1 MADETK
7 TLEILLQY
15 GVDQAALGK
24 ATSDVNQTTS
34 ALQRQEQ
41 QLHRNR
47 MEIRELSQVFTLIG
61 VAGAAVW
68 APAIAAANQYVSAAG
83 QTQAASAKWLAT
95 TNSIKTSTQAIGKVV
110 VEDLLP
116 AYEQAA
122 QLAERFAAWAEKN
135 PEAVKAALNI
145 AGGLVL
151 VGTVGTVLMQVARGV
166 VDIQLIAATLMNSAA
181 DKQLAAA
188 TQYGVT
194 GGLIGPA
201 EAAGGGIGATLMASL
216 GTVLP
221 VLIPIVVAGVAAT
234 LLLKQTPG
242 GQAYLQGVEDR
253 TNQLTHPGQAAADSL
268 NKVAVAADKASDG
281 LSDVVPPVVYQQY
294 EYGVKSLDNAASQA
308 ATDRSAQ
315 ADAAKAAQDAKDKA
329 AQIYQQGLDEYTTY
343 QQQLV
348 TNQQNYDSE
357 VKADT
362 EQTNAQLLSIQQT
375 YNANKLIEERNFAE
389 SEARAL
395 QDYQQSQAT
404 ATRNFEEQ
412 QAQSEASFQQSQSDA
427 AAAFQQSEL
436 DAQQSYQ
443 NQVAD
448 LNQSHQDRLRT
459 LTESHDW
466 LGMDQ
471 ENTAYKEQQAQDKRN
486 YDEAEAK
493 RKSDYATQ
501 QADAQRN
508 FNEQQAQA
516 QADYKQQ
523 QADAAANYA
532 LSDARRKEDFA
543 KQQADEAANEQAQ
556 LNATQ
561 AAHDAKMTQLAA
573 NLKTENA
580 TDEAAFQQR
589 LAVIDGYLGASGAAL
604 VAQMQIT
611 KNAYD
616 LLMSGMSTTQITP
629 ASTQAAVAA
638 AKSASGYDSGGY
650 FPPGLGRNASG
661 QNEFIAS
668 PDTVKY
674 AESII
679 GGRLTQ
685 QNLIAAMI
693 SGRSGGST
701 GGAYN
706 RGGDTFNM
714 NGMTAQDRLIIG
726 EMLNRAIDKKLAM
739 EFRQ

>member
-83 QTQAASAKWLAT
+83 QTQAASANWLAT

-166 VDIQLIAATLMNSAA
+166 VDIQLVAATLMNSAA
-181 DKQLAAA
+181 NKQAAA
-188 TQYGVT
+188 AAAMQG
-194 GGLIGPA
+194 
-201 EAAGGGIGATLMASL
+201 AAGEELGGAAGSGIGATLMASL

-221 VLIPIVVAGVAAT
+221 VLIPIVIAGVAAT

-253 TNQLTHPGQAAADSL
+253 TNQLTHPGQAAADGL
-268 NKVAVAADKASDG
+268 NKVADAANG
-281 LSDVVPPVVYQQY
+281 
-294 EYGVKSLDNAASQA
+294 A
-308 ATDRSAQ
+308 ATAIKSMPINDL
-315 ADAAKAAQDAKDKA
+315 DAAAYTAQHAAMSIANQPGTASSYQYVDTAAAEAAKTKA

-375 YNANKLIEERNFAE
+375 YNANKLREEQNFAE

-395 QDYQQSQAT
+395 QDFQLSQAT

-516 QADYKQQ
+516 LASYKQQ

-561 AAHDAKMTQLAA
+561 AAHDAKMTQLAD

-616 LLMSGMSTTQITP
+616 LLMSGMSMGQVTP
-629 ASTQAAVAA
+629 VATQASVAA
-638 AKSASGYDSGGY
+638 AKSAAGYDSGGY